1 MEDSEILN
9 LFIEQDLNI
18 HPEALNEIKRKEDR
32 GRIIAELISKIQ
44 KAKVKPSI
52 LTLDYIE
59 YISSLEE
66 DGEQEIKIKAE
77 TDGAIVKEPLP
88 PMVIPESTDQGS
100 DEIKKTEQGDYT
112 GIAQTTRR
120 RCVAEE
126 YDPDI
131 RINEGKDIT
140 NKSFSAGNLDGFVN
154 YFNDRYEKISKILQE
169 RDQLKDVSTIEWV
182 KKVSHRENLR
192 VIGIVNDVRKS
203 RKGNTIIELEDPT
216 DVIPIIVLSKNHDLV
231 NISKSVVK
239 DEIIGIEGNGGKD
252 NQIIMANE
260 IFFPDLPL
268 NKEPKRSEDPI
279 ALATISDIHVGSTE
293 FLEDVFLRFI
303 KWLQGDMGSKSQN
316 ALAGRVKYLLIG
328 GDLVDGVG
336 IYPGQ
341 EEELVLKDIH
351 EQYDKFAEFISN
363 IPEHVEIIIL
373 PGNHD
378 ATRQAEPQPA
388 IFEKHA
394 PKLYEDPRIR
404 MVGNPCHATIHGVNI
419 LSYHGRSLDDMISAI
434 PDMSYSYP
442 EKPMLELLKKRHLSP
457 VFGGKVPLA
466 PEMKDHMVID
476 EKPDILHF
484 GHVHTVGVDNYR
496 GTTIINS
503 GTFQKQTSFQRKLNM
518 QPDPGRIPIIDLQN
532 YKTTIMKFI

>member
-18 HPEALNEIKRKEDR
+18 HPEALNEIKRREDR
-32 GRIIAELISKIQ
+32 GRTITELISRIQ

-66 DGEQEIKIKAE
+66 DGEQEIIIKAE
-77 TDGAIVKEPLP
+77 ADGAITKEPLP
-88 PMVIPESTDQGS
+88 NVVIPEESIDQGS
-100 DEIKKTEQGDYT
+100 DETEPEHGDYT

-131 RINEGKDIT
+131 RINESKDIT
-140 NKSFSAGNLDGFVN
+140 NKSFSEGNLEGFVN
-154 YFNDRYEKISKILQE
+154 YFNDRYEKISKILRE
-169 RDQLKDVSTIEWV
+169 RDQLKDASTIEWV
-182 KKVSHRENLR
+182 KKASYRENLR
-192 VIGIVNDVRKS
+192 IIGIVNDVRKS

-216 DVIPIIVLSKNHDLV
+216 GVIPIIVLSKNYDLV
-231 NISKSVVK
+231 DISKSVVK

-279 ALATISDIHVGSTE
+279 VLATISDIHLGSTE

-303 KWLQGDMGSKSQN
+303 KWLQGEMGSKSQK

-351 EQYDKFAEFISN
+351 EQYDKFAELISG

-388 IFEKHA
+388 IFERYA

-466 PEMKDHMVID
+466 PEMEDHMIID
-476 EKPDILHF
+476 ERPDILHF
-484 GHVHTVGVDNYR
+484 GHVHTVGVDSYR

-518 QPDPGRIPIIDLQN
+518 QPDPGRIPIIDLQS
-532 YKTTIMKFI
+532 YKTTIMRFI